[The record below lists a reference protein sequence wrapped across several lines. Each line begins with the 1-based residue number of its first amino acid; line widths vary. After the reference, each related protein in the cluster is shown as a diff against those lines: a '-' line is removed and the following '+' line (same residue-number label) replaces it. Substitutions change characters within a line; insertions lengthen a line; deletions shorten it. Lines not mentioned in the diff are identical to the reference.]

1 MQNLEVLA
9 QKMAKLELFL
19 SSVQIRCGAAAEGG
33 GGGGKTQFYCLDTSI
48 LPFSEANLMKNVISN

>member
-19 SSVQIRCGAAAEGG
+19 SSGQICPGEEEGEE
-33 GGGGKTQFYCLDTSI
+33 GKTQFYCLDKKGR
-48 LPFSEANLMKNVISN
+48 LG

>member
-19 SSVQIRCGAAAEGG
+19 SSGQICPGG
-33 GGGGKTQFYCLDTSI
+33 EEEGGKTQFYCLDTAER
-48 LPFSEANLMKNVISN
+48 LYQ